1 MPHKRTWLILISGL
15 LWLLLI
21 SLAYVYTHKPFSP
34 AMFLALSR
42 DIWILWLNFW
52 LLSVSGGLGQAF
64 LERLF
69 RSHPG
74 DRSKEQAGFTLPL
87 AIGLG
92 ILSLIVL
99 GIGLFAVRAWSFAL
113 LLLILSAW
121 HWRSIRTFWQRVW
134 AGWRA
139 IVPSGSAEIALMLLV
154 AILLFLQLSQ
164 ALAPPLVFDALVY
177 HLTLPLRYLQE
188 GHITYIP
195 EIMFWGMPQL
205 GEMHYLLLLT
215 LGGASAPAVLGW
227 GVGMLALLGLGE
239 MLQRQF
245 GRMAAWFAIGALM
258 SGSTL
263 SDLLS
268 AAYLEWFLI
277 LYALAWWQ
285 VLENVYEEEHN
296 RRWEI
301 LLGMT
306 AGFALSVKYTAG
318 VLSLLTLAV
327 LFWRFRGNGWQS
339 LLPVFRVALI
349 ITLTSL
355 PWWLK
360 NFVWTGNPFYP
371 LLFPSGAMDAFR
383 YEFYHHIPSYLSW
396 KEAITLPWYITIWG
410 VGGKA
415 GPSVSIGPLFL
426 AFWPFAY
433 VGWKGWTEAQRR
445 SLHLATFILLAGF
458 FIWALAASWNG
469 LLVQTRLFIFLFPIW
484 SVLSAA
490 GFLQASRLHVA
501 SIRFGRIALA
511 FVLLFVTFSVL
522 ENLSTVLP
530 ARSLEQNLGLLSDE
544 DYLVRNLGDLYTV
557 STAIQSLPADSQV
570 IMLWE
575 TRGFYCVPRCEPDE
589 IIDRWYQEVHL
600 HRTAAEIRDA
610 WLAQGYT
617 HMLIWEAGYEF
628 VRDYDN
634 AKFKAGDFQQLEA
647 LRNILGS
654 PQVIGSYTL
663 YPLRKP

>member
-1 MPHKRTWLILISGL
+1 MPHKRTWLIFISGF
-15 LWLLLI
+15 LWLLLV

-42 DIWILWLNFW
+42 DLWVLWLNFW
-52 LLSVSGGLGQAF
+52 LLSVSGGLGQAI
-64 LERLF
+64 LERLL
-69 RSHPG
+69 RPHPG
-74 DRSKEQAGFTLPL
+74 GRSEEQEGFTLPL
-87 AIGLG
+87 AIGMG

-99 GIGLFAVRAWSFAL
+99 GIGLFTVRAWSFAL

-121 HWRSIRTFWQRVW
+121 HWRSIRVFWQRVR
-134 AGWRA
+134 AGWQA
-139 IVPSGSAEIALMLLV
+139 IAPSGGAEIALALLV
-154 AILLFLQLSQ
+154 AALLFLNLSR

-239 MLQRQF
+239 RLQRRF
-245 GRMAAWFAIGALM
+245 GRMAGWFAITALM
-258 SGSTL
+258 SGPTI

-285 VLENVYEEEHN
+285 ALENVYEEEHD

-306 AGFALSVKYTAG
+306 AGFALSLKYTAG

-327 LFWRFRGNGWQS
+327 VAWRFRKDGRQS
-339 LLPVFRVALI
+339 LRPLFRVALI

-360 NFVWTGNPFYP
+360 NLAWTGNPFYP

-383 YEFYHHIPSYLSW
+383 YDFYHHIPSDLSW
-396 KEAITLPWYITIWG
+396 KELITFPWYITIWG
-410 VGGKA
+410 VDRKV
-415 GPSVSIGPLFL
+415 GPSASIGPLFL

-433 VGWKGWTEAQRR
+433 AGWKGWTEAQRR
-445 SLHLATFILLAGF
+445 RLRLATFILLGGF
-458 FIWALAASWNG
+458 FIWALAASRNG
-469 LLVQTRLFIFLFPIW
+469 LLVQTRLFMPLFPIW
-484 SVLSAA
+484 SLLSAA
-490 GFLQASRLHVA
+490 GFLQASRLRVA

-511 FVLLFVTFSVL
+511 FVSLFVTFSVI
-522 ENLSTVLP
+522 ETLSTVLP
-530 ARSLEQNLGLLSDE
+530 GRSLEQNLGLLSDE
-544 DYLVRNLGDLYTV
+544 DYLMRNLGDLYAA
-557 STAIQSLPADSQV
+557 STAIQSLPADSRV

-600 HRTAAEIRDA
+600 HRTAAEIREA

-617 HMLIWEAGYEF
+617 HMLIWEAGFEF
-628 VRDYDN
+628 IREHDN
-634 AKFKAGDFQQLEA
+634 AKFKASDFQQLEA
-647 LRNILGS
+647 LRNLLGS
-654 PQVIGSYTL
+654 PQAIGSYTL
-663 YPLRKP
+663 YPLRRP